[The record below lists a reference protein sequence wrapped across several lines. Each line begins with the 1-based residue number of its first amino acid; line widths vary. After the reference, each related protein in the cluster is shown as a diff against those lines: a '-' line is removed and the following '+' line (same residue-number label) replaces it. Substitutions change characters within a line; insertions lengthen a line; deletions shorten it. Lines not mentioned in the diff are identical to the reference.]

1 MIEVIG
7 SAACV
12 ALVTALAYV
21 ERTKL
26 KADVKATEAKVLTVA
41 TKLVAEL
48 QRKENAV
55 RAKIAADVAKVVA
68 DTRADAAKIID
79 EINRDAIVD
88 TITKIRNLSANL
100 EADLKKVL

>member
-26 KADVKATEAKVLTVA
+26 KADVKSCRGESPSSGHEAG
-41 TKLVAEL
+41 
-48 QRKENAV
+48 R
-55 RAKIAADVAKVVA
+55 
-68 DTRADAAKIID
+68 
-79 EINRDAIVD
+79 
-88 TITKIRNLSANL
+88 
-100 EADLKKVL
+100 